1 MNNVNFK
8 RLVIPTIYLI
18 SVALVIGSIIL
29 VVSGVN
35 KYMTV
40 PTDYDYV
47 IDKDF
52 TPEETQPVVNTSTQ
66 VIKPYISEDVKV
78 GRYFYDYES
87 DDKSQEQSIIYY
99 ENTYMQNTGVD
110 YVSDKEFDVVAILEG
125 EVIAV
130 ESDVTLGNIVKVKH
144 SGNLISVYEGI
155 EDISL
160 KEGDQIAQGT
170 IIGKSGNAKINTGYA
185 SSLHFEVYHNGEVID
200 PENIYT
206 KSVSEL
212 ELN

>member
-170 IIGKSGNAKINTGYA
+170 ITGKSGNAKINTGYA